1 MEKINFIGAYDK
13 TDSIMY
19 IAKILTEM
27 KKKVI
32 IVDATITQKTK
43 YVIPTIDNRSEYIAN
58 YANIDFA
65 IGFTNYNDIK
75 TYLGMP
81 QSAAFTYAVSLDDK
95 VLITERGASNDSV
108 NKAPII
114 DIDNSDLLNNFDVYS
129 SKKNYFVTSFDLY
142 ALKRGVEVLKR
153 LSLPVEIMKVY
164 FSNLMS
170 QSEDDYFNY
179 IATGCRVK
187 WNQDKIYF
195 PLLNEDL
202 DVIKENQRLSKIRF
216 KGLSNEYK
224 TSLMEWTQDICGD
237 SNGVKK
243 ACRQIERGV

>member
-32 IVDATITQKTK
+32 IVDATITQKSK
-43 YVIPTIDNRSEYIAN
+43 YVIPTVENKNEYITN
-58 YANIDFA
+58 YSNIDFA

-81 QSAAFTYAVSLDDK
+81 QSAAFTYDYML
-95 VLITERGASNDSV
+95 
-108 NKAPII
+108 I

-129 SKKNYFVTSFDLY
+129 SKKTYFVTSFDIY
-142 ALKRGVEVLKR
+142 AIKKGVEVLKR
-153 LSLPVEIMKVY
+153 LSLPVEITKVY

-170 QSEDDYFNY
+170 QTEDDYFNY

>member
-32 IVDATITQKTK
+32 IVDATITQKSK
-43 YVIPTIDNRSEYIAN
+43 YVIPTVENKNEYITN
-58 YANIDFA
+58 YYNIDFA

-81 QSAAFTYAVSLDDK
+81 QYESFTYDYMF
-95 VLITERGASNDSV
+95 
-108 NKAPII
+108 I

-129 SKKNYFVTSFDLY
+129 SKKTYFVTSFDLY
-142 ALKRGVEVLKR
+142 ALKKGVEVLKR
-153 LSLPVEIMKVY
+153 LSLPVEITKVY

-170 QSEDDYFNY
+170 QTEDDYFNY

>member
-32 IVDATITQKTK
+32 IVDATITQKSE
-43 YVIPTIDNRSEYIAN
+43 YVIPTVENKNEYITN
-58 YANIDFA
+58 YSNIDFA

-81 QSAAFTYAVSLDDK
+81 QSAAFTYDYML
-95 VLITERGASNDSV
+95 
-108 NKAPII
+108 I

-129 SKKNYFVTSFDLY
+129 SKKTYFVTSFDLY
-142 ALKRGVEVLKR
+142 ALKKGVEVLKR
-153 LSLPVEIMKVY
+153 LSLPVEITKVY

-170 QSEDDYFNY
+170 QTEDDYFNY

>member
-1 MEKINFIGAYDK
+1 MEKLNFIGAYDK

-43 YVIPTIDNRSEYIAN
+43 YVIPTIDSRSEYIAN

-81 QSAAFTYAVSLDDK
+81 QSAAFTYDYML
-95 VLITERGASNDSV
+95 
-108 NKAPII
+108 I

-142 ALKRGVEVLKR
+142 ALKKGVEVLKR

>member
-19 IAKILTEM
+19 IAEILTEM

-32 IVDATITQKTK
+32 IVDATITQKSK
-43 YVIPTIDNRSEYIAN
+43 YVIPTVENKNEYITN
-58 YANIDFA
+58 YSNIDFA

-81 QSAAFTYAVSLDDK
+81 QSAAFTYDYML
-95 VLITERGASNDSV
+95 
-108 NKAPII
+108 I

-129 SKKNYFVTSFDLY
+129 SKKTYFVTSFDLY
-142 ALKRGVEVLKR
+142 ALKKGVEVLKR
-153 LSLPVEIMKVY
+153 LSLPVEITKVY

-170 QSEDDYFNY
+170 QTEDDYFNY

-187 WNQDKIYF
+187 WNQEKIYF

-224 TSLMEWTQDICGD
+224 MSLIEWTQDICGD

>member
-32 IVDATITQKTK
+32 IVDATKTKKTK

-81 QSAAFTYAVSLDDK
+81 QSAAFTYDYML
-95 VLITERGASNDSV
+95 
-108 NKAPII
+108 I

-142 ALKRGVEVLKR
+142 ALKKGVEVLKR

>member
-32 IVDATITQKTK
+32 IVDATITQKSK
-43 YVIPTIDNRSEYIAN
+43 YVIPTVENKNEYITN
-58 YANIDFA
+58 YSNIDFA

-81 QSAAFTYAVSLDDK
+81 QSAEFTYDYML
-95 VLITERGASNDSV
+95 
-108 NKAPII
+108 I

-129 SKKNYFVTSFDLY
+129 SKKTYFVTSFDLY
-142 ALKRGVEVLKR
+142 ALKKGVEVLKR
-153 LSLPVEIMKVY
+153 LSLPVEITKVY

-170 QSEDDYFNY
+170 QTEDDYFNY

-202 DVIKENQRLSKIRF
+202 DFIKENQRLSKIRF

>member
-1 MEKINFIGAYDK
+1 
-13 TDSIMY
+13 
-19 IAKILTEM
+19 M
-27 KKKVI
+27 K
-32 IVDATITQKTK
+32 
-43 YVIPTIDNRSEYIAN
+43 Y
-58 YANIDFA
+58 
-65 IGFTNYNDIK
+65 
-75 TYLGMP
+75 
-81 QSAAFTYAVSLDDK
+81 
-95 VLITERGASNDSV
+95 
-108 NKAPII
+108 
-114 DIDNSDLLNNFDVYS
+114 
-129 SKKNYFVTSFDLY
+129 
-142 ALKRGVEVLKR
+142 
-153 LSLPVEIMKVY
+153 
-164 FSNLMS
+164 
-170 QSEDDYFNY
+170 DYFNY

>member
-32 IVDATITQKTK
+32 IVDATITQKSK
-43 YVIPTIDNRSEYIAN
+43 YVIPTVENKNEYITN
-58 YANIDFA
+58 YSNIDFA

-81 QSAAFTYAVSLDDK
+81 QSAAFTYDYML
-95 VLITERGASNDSV
+95 
-108 NKAPII
+108 I

-129 SKKNYFVTSFDLY
+129 SKKTYFVTSFDLY
-142 ALKRGVEVLKR
+142 ALKKGVEVLKR
-153 LSLPVEIMKVY
+153 LSLPVEITKVY

-170 QSEDDYFNY
+170 QTEDDYFNY
-179 IATGCRVK
+179 TATGCRVK

>member
-32 IVDATITQKTK
+32 IVDATITQKSK
-43 YVIPTIDNRSEYIAN
+43 YVIPTVENENEYITN
-58 YANIDFA
+58 YSNIDFA

-81 QSAAFTYAVSLDDK
+81 QSAAFTYDYML
-95 VLITERGASNDSV
+95 
-108 NKAPII
+108 I

-129 SKKNYFVTSFDLY
+129 SKKTYFVTSFDLY
-142 ALKRGVEVLKR
+142 ALKKGVEVLKR
-153 LSLPVEIMKVY
+153 LSLPVEITKVY

-170 QSEDDYFNY
+170 QTEDDYFNY

>member
-65 IGFTNYNDIK
+65 IGFTNYNGIK

-81 QSAAFTYAVSLDDK
+81 QSAAFTYDYML
-95 VLITERGASNDSV
+95 
-108 NKAPII
+108 I

-142 ALKRGVEVLKR
+142 ALKKGVEVLKR

>member
-32 IVDATITQKTK
+32 IVDATITQKSK
-43 YVIPTIDNRSEYIAN
+43 YVIPTVENKNEYITN
-58 YANIDFA
+58 YSNIDFA

-81 QSAAFTYAVSLDDK
+81 QSAAFTYDYML
-95 VLITERGASNDSV
+95 
-108 NKAPII
+108 I

-129 SKKNYFVTSFDLY
+129 SKKTHFVTSFDLY
-142 ALKRGVEVLKR
+142 ALKKGVEVLKR
-153 LSLPVEIMKVY
+153 LSLPVEITKVY

-170 QSEDDYFNY
+170 QTEDDYFNY

>member
-32 IVDATITQKTK
+32 IVDATITQKSK
-43 YVIPTIDNRSEYIAN
+43 YVIPTVENKNEYITN
-58 YANIDFA
+58 YSNIDFA

-81 QSAAFTYAVSLDDK
+81 QSAAFTYDYML
-95 VLITERGASNDSV
+95 
-108 NKAPII
+108 I

-129 SKKNYFVTSFDLY
+129 SKKTYFVTSFDLY
-142 ALKRGVEVLKR
+142 ALKKGVEVLKR
-153 LSLPVEIMKVY
+153 LSLPVEITKVY

-170 QSEDDYFNY
+170 QTEDDYFNY

-202 DVIKENQRLSKIRF
+202 DVIKESQRLSKIRF

>member
-81 QSAAFTYAVSLDDK
+81 QSAAFTYDYML
-95 VLITERGASNDSV
+95 
-108 NKAPII
+108 I

-142 ALKRGVEVLKR
+142 ALKKGVEVLKR

-224 TSLMEWTQDICGD
+224 TSLIEWTQDICGD

>member
-81 QSAAFTYAVSLDDK
+81 QSAAFTYDYML
-95 VLITERGASNDSV
+95 
-108 NKAPII
+108 I

-142 ALKRGVEVLKR
+142 ALKKGVEVLKR

-179 IATGCRVK
+179 IA
-187 WNQDKIYF
+187 KIYF

>member
-32 IVDATITQKTK
+32 IVDATITQKSK
-43 YVIPTIDNRSEYIAN
+43 YVIPTVENKNEYITN
-58 YANIDFA
+58 YSNIDFA

-81 QSAAFTYAVSLDDK
+81 QSAAFTYDYML
-95 VLITERGASNDSV
+95 
-108 NKAPII
+108 I

-129 SKKNYFVTSFDLY
+129 SKKTYFVTSFDLY
-142 ALKRGVEVLKR
+142 ALKKGVEVLKR

-187 WNQDKIYF
+187 WNQEKIYF

>member
-32 IVDATITQKTK
+32 IIDATITQKSK
-43 YVIPTIDNRSEYIAN
+43 YVIPTVENKNEYITN
-58 YANIDFA
+58 YSNIDFA

-81 QSAAFTYAVSLDDK
+81 QSAAFTYDYML
-95 VLITERGASNDSV
+95 
-108 NKAPII
+108 I

-129 SKKNYFVTSFDLY
+129 SKKTYFVTSFDLY
-142 ALKRGVEVLKR
+142 ALKKGVEVLKR
-153 LSLPVEIMKVY
+153 LSLPVEITKVY

-170 QSEDDYFNY
+170 QTEDDYFNY

-224 TSLMEWTQDICGD
+224 ISLMEWTQDICGD

>member
-32 IVDATITQKTK
+32 IVDATITQKSK
-43 YVIPTIDNRSEYIAN
+43 YVIPTVENKNEYITN
-58 YANIDFA
+58 YSNIDFA

-81 QSAAFTYAVSLDDK
+81 QSAAFTYDYML
-95 VLITERGASNDSV
+95 
-108 NKAPII
+108 I

-129 SKKNYFVTSFDLY
+129 SKKTYFVTSFDLY
-142 ALKRGVEVLKR
+142 ALKKGVEVLKR
-153 LSLPVEIMKVY
+153 LSLPVEITKVY

-170 QSEDDYFNY
+170 QTEDDYFNY

-187 WNQDKIYF
+187 WNQEKIYF

-224 TSLMEWTQDICGD
+224 MSLIEWTQYICGD

>member
-32 IVDATITQKTK
+32 IVDATITQKSK
-43 YVIPTIDNRSEYIAN
+43 YVIPTVENKNEYITN
-58 YANIDFA
+58 YSNMDFA

-81 QSAAFTYAVSLDDK
+81 QSAAFTYDYML
-95 VLITERGASNDSV
+95 
-108 NKAPII
+108 I

-129 SKKNYFVTSFDLY
+129 SKKTYFVTSFDLY
-142 ALKRGVEVLKR
+142 ALKKGVEVLKR
-153 LSLPVEIMKVY
+153 LSLPVEITKVY

>member
-32 IVDATITQKTK
+32 IVDATITQKSK
-43 YVIPTIDNRSEYIAN
+43 YVIPTVENKNEYITN
-58 YANIDFA
+58 YSNIDFA

-81 QSAAFTYAVSLDDK
+81 QSAAFTYDYML
-95 VLITERGASNDSV
+95 
-108 NKAPII
+108 I

-129 SKKNYFVTSFDLY
+129 SKKTYFVTSFDLY
-142 ALKRGVEVLKR
+142 ALKKGVEVLKR
-153 LSLPVEIMKVY
+153 LSLPVEITKVY

-187 WNQDKIYF
+187 WNQEKIYF

-224 TSLMEWTQDICGD
+224 MSLIEWTQDICGD

>member
-81 QSAAFTYAVSLDDK
+81 QSAAFTYDYML
-95 VLITERGASNDSV
+95 
-108 NKAPII
+108 I

-237 SNGVKK
+237 FNGVKK

>member
-32 IVDATITQKTK
+32 IVDATITQKSK
-43 YVIPTIDNRSEYIAN
+43 YVIPTVENKNEYITN
-58 YANIDFA
+58 YYNIDFA

-81 QSAAFTYAVSLDDK
+81 QSAAFTYDYML
-95 VLITERGASNDSV
+95 
-108 NKAPII
+108 I

-129 SKKNYFVTSFDLY
+129 SKKTYFVTSFDLY
-142 ALKRGVEVLKR
+142 ALKKGVEVLKR

>member
-32 IVDATITQKTK
+32 RVDATITQKTK

-81 QSAAFTYAVSLDDK
+81 QSAAFTYDYML
-95 VLITERGASNDSV
+95 
-108 NKAPII
+108 I

-142 ALKRGVEVLKR
+142 ALKKGVEVLKR

>member
-81 QSAAFTYAVSLDDK
+81 PSAAFTYDYML
-95 VLITERGASNDSV
+95 
-108 NKAPII
+108 I

-142 ALKRGVEVLKR
+142 ALKKGVEVLKR

>member
-81 QSAAFTYAVSLDDK
+81 QSDAFTYDYML
-95 VLITERGASNDSV
+95 
-108 NKAPII
+108 I

-142 ALKRGVEVLKR
+142 ALKKGVEVLKR

>member
-27 KKKVI
+27 GKKVI

-43 YVIPTIDNRSEYIAN
+43 YVIPTIDSRSQYIAN

-81 QSAAFTYAVSLDDK
+81 QSAAFTYDYML
-95 VLITERGASNDSV
+95 
-108 NKAPII
+108 I

-142 ALKRGVEVLKR
+142 ALKKGVEVLKR

-187 WNQDKIYF
+187 WNKDKIYF

-202 DVIKENQRLSKIRF
+202 DVIKENQRLSKIRL

-224 TSLMEWTQDICGD
+224 TSLMEWTKDICGD

>member
-32 IVDATITQKTK
+32 IVDATITQKSK
-43 YVIPTIDNRSEYIAN
+43 YVIPTVENKNEYITN
-58 YANIDFA
+58 YSNIDFA

-81 QSAAFTYAVSLDDK
+81 QSAAFTYDYML
-95 VLITERGASNDSV
+95 
-108 NKAPII
+108 I

-129 SKKNYFVTSFDLY
+129 SKKTYFVTSFDLY
-142 ALKRGVEVLKR
+142 ALKKGVEVLKR
-153 LSLPVEIMKVY
+153 LSLPVEITKVY

-170 QSEDDYFNY
+170 QTEDDYFNY

-202 DVIKENQRLSKIRF
+202 DVIKENQRLSK
-216 KGLSNEYK
+216 
-224 TSLMEWTQDICGD
+224 
-237 SNGVKK
+237 
-243 ACRQIERGV
+243 

>member
-32 IVDATITQKTK
+32 IVDATITQKSK
-43 YVIPTIDNRSEYIAN
+43 YVIPTVENKNEYITN
-58 YANIDFA
+58 YSNIDFA

-81 QSAAFTYAVSLDDK
+81 QSAAFTYDYML
-95 VLITERGASNDSV
+95 
-108 NKAPII
+108 I

-129 SKKNYFVTSFDLY
+129 SKKTYFVTSFDLY
-142 ALKRGVEVLKR
+142 ALKKGVEVLKR
-153 LSLPVEIMKVY
+153 LSLPVEITKAY

-170 QSEDDYFNY
+170 QTEDDYFNY

>member
-1 MEKINFIGAYDK
+1 MVKINFIGEYDK
-13 TDSIMY
+13 TDYIMY

-32 IVDATITQKTK
+32 IVDATITQKSK
-43 YVIPTIDNRSEYIAN
+43 YVIPTVENKNEYITN
-58 YANIDFA
+58 YSNIDFA

-75 TYLGMP
+75 PYLGMP
-81 QSAAFTYAVSLDDK
+81 QSAAFTYDYML
-95 VLITERGASNDSV
+95 
-108 NKAPII
+108 I

-129 SKKNYFVTSFDLY
+129 SKKTYFVTSFDLY
-142 ALKRGVEVLKR
+142 ALKKGVEVLKR
-153 LSLPVEIMKVY
+153 LSLPVEITKVY

-170 QSEDDYFNY
+170 QTEDDYFNY

>member
-32 IVDATITQKTK
+32 IVDATLTQKSK
-43 YVIPTIDNRSEYIAN
+43 YVIPTVENKNEYITN
-58 YANIDFA
+58 YSNIDFA

-81 QSAAFTYAVSLDDK
+81 QSAAFTYDYML
-95 VLITERGASNDSV
+95 
-108 NKAPII
+108 I

-129 SKKNYFVTSFDLY
+129 SKKTYFVTSFDLY
-142 ALKRGVEVLKR
+142 ALKKGVEVLKR
-153 LSLPVEIMKVY
+153 LSLPVEITKVY

-170 QSEDDYFNY
+170 QTEDDYFNY

>member
-43 YVIPTIDNRSEYIAN
+43 YVIPTIDSRSEYIAN

-81 QSAAFTYAVSLDDK
+81 QSAAFTYDYML
-95 VLITERGASNDSV
+95 
-108 NKAPII
+108 I

-142 ALKRGVEVLKR
+142 ALKKGVEVLKR

-202 DVIKENQRLSKIRF
+202 DVIKISF

>member
-81 QSAAFTYAVSLDDK
+81 QSAAFTYDYML
-95 VLITERGASNDSV
+95 
-108 NKAPII
+108 I

-142 ALKRGVEVLKR
+142 ALKKGVEVLKR

-216 KGLSNEYK
+216 KGLSNEFK

>member
-1 MEKINFIGAYDK
+1 MKTIGFIGAYDK

-32 IVDATITQKTK
+32 IVDATITQKSK
-43 YVIPTIDNRSEYIAN
+43 YVIPTVENKNEYITN
-58 YANIDFA
+58 YSNIDFA

-81 QSAAFTYAVSLDDK
+81 QSAAFTYDYML
-95 VLITERGASNDSV
+95 
-108 NKAPII
+108 I

-129 SKKNYFVTSFDLY
+129 SKKTYFVTSFDLY
-142 ALKRGVEVLKR
+142 ALKKGVEVLKR
-153 LSLPVEIMKVY
+153 LSLPVEITKVY

-170 QSEDDYFNY
+170 QTEDDYFNY

>member
-81 QSAAFTYAVSLDDK
+81 QSAAFTYDYML
-95 VLITERGASNDSV
+95 
-108 NKAPII
+108 I

-142 ALKRGVEVLKR
+142 ALKKGVEVLKR

-237 SNGVKK
+237 FNGVKK

>member
-43 YVIPTIDNRSEYIAN
+43 YVIPTIDSRSEYIAN

-81 QSAAFTYAVSLDDK
+81 QSAAFTYDYML
-95 VLITERGASNDSV
+95 
-108 NKAPII
+108 I

-129 SKKNYFVTSFDLY
+129 SKKTYFVTSFDLY
-142 ALKRGVEVLKR
+142 ALKKGVEVLKR
-153 LSLPVEIMKVY
+153 LSLPVEITKVY

>member
-81 QSAAFTYAVSLDDK
+81 QSAAFTYDYML
-95 VLITERGASNDSV
+95 
-108 NKAPII
+108 I

-142 ALKRGVEVLKR
+142 ALKKGVEVLKR

-224 TSLMEWTQDICGD
+224 TSLMKWTQDICGD

>member
-32 IVDATITQKTK
+32 IVDATITQKSK
-43 YVIPTIDNRSEYIAN
+43 YVIPTVENKNEYITN
-58 YANIDFA
+58 YSNIDFA

-81 QSAAFTYAVSLDDK
+81 QSAAFTYDYML
-95 VLITERGASNDSV
+95 
-108 NKAPII
+108 I

-129 SKKNYFVTSFDLY
+129 SKKTYFVTSFDLY
-142 ALKRGVEVLKR
+142 ALKKGVEVLKR
-153 LSLPVEIMKVY
+153 LSLPIEITKVY

-170 QSEDDYFNY
+170 QTEDDYFNY

-187 WNQDKIYF
+187 WNQDIIYF